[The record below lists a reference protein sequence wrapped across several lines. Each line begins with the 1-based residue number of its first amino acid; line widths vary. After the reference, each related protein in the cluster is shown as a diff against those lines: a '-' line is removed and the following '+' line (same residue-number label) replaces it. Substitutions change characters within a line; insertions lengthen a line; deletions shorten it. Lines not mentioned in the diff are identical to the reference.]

1 MGKASSTK
9 KVAKVAKSGKGTK
22 VRSTQGQVFYVSIA
36 IVIALGLA
44 LIVFARQS
52 GQENRVASPPT
63 LTDHWHAA
71 YGFYTCDSF
80 QPPIANTNDPL
91 GIHTHG
97 DGLIHIHPASSQ
109 ATGANAKLGV
119 FLKAAGVKLSDSE
132 LVLPEDQGTFKE
144 GQDCNG
150 QPANLRVAVWDDVT
164 VGGSPRIYTTDF
176 NNIRFTGPNMGFTIA
191 FVPDS
196 VDLSTLKPPADRIEL
211 LGNPGDLPG
220 ATPEPGAT
228 TVPGAAATTVP
239 GAATTVSG
247 AATTAPAA
255 TPTTL
260 ASG

>member
-36 IVIALGLA
+36 IVVALGLA

-52 GQENRVASPPT
+52 GKENRVASPPT

-71 YGFYTCDSF
+71 YGFYTCDAF
-80 QPPIANTNDPL
+80 QPAITNTNDPL

-97 DGLIHIHPASSQ
+97 DGLIHIHPVSSQ

-119 FLKAAGVKLSDSE
+119 FLKAVDVKLSDTE
-132 LVLPEDQGTFKE
+132 LVLPEGQGTFKE

-150 QPANLRVAVWDDVT
+150 KPANLRVAVWDDVT
-164 VGGSPRIYTTDF
+164 AGGSPRIYTTDF
-176 NNIRFTGPNMGFTIA
+176 SNIRFTNPNMGFTIA

-211 LGNPGDLPG
+211 LGNPGDLGATEPG
-220 ATPEPGAT
+220 ATTAPGAT
-228 TVPGAAATTVP
+228 TVPGATPTTTP
-239 GAATTVSG
+239 GAATSAP
-247 AATTAPAA
+247 AATTAV
-255 TPTTL
+255 PTTL